1 MQEAV
6 IVSGARTPLG
16 GFGRAFVD
24 YSAVNLGADVIKAA
38 LDRAKVERQLVDQ
51 VIMGCSVEVTHE
63 INVARKCA
71 VAAGLPID
79 VPAYTV
85 NQICASGLR
94 AIVSGVLTIK
104 AGEADVV
111 VAGGTENMS
120 QMPYIVRNARWG
132 TRLENGVIEDAML
145 AGPLAC
151 PFNRYH
157 MGITAENV
165 RKKYEIS
172 RQDQDAYALESHR
185 RAIRAMDEG
194 KFEEEIIP
202 INLGVMGSGEPRI
215 IDTDQHPRRDMTMER
230 LSGFPPFFCADG
242 TITVG
247 TASGLNDGA
256 GAVVIMSE
264 GRAKDLGISPRLRMV
279 SQASVGVEPEYM
291 GMGPV
296 STVRKAL
303 ARANLKL
310 EDIGLIELNEAFA
323 VTSLAVGRELG
334 FDWGKVNVNG
344 GAIALGHPI
353 GATAAILTV
362 KLMYEMARRKTRY
375 GMVTL
380 CVGGGQGIA
389 AVFENMD
396 L

>member
-1 MQEAV
+1 MKDAV
-6 IVSGARTPLG
+6 IVSGARTPIG
-16 GFGRAFVD
+16 GFGRAFLD
-24 YSAVNLGADVIKAA
+24 FSAGDLGAHVIRVA
-38 LDRAKVERQLVDQ
+38 LERAGVDKKLVDQ

-63 INVARKCA
+63 VNIARRCA
-71 VAAGLPID
+71 VASGLPIE

-85 NQICASGLR
+85 NQICASGVR
-94 AIVSGVLTIK
+94 SIVSGILTVR
-104 AGEADVV
+104 AGEADVI

-132 TRLENGVIEDAML
+132 SRLENGVIEDAML

-157 MGITAENV
+157 MGMTAENV
-165 RKKYEIS
+165 QKKYKVS
-172 RQDQDAYALESHR
+172 REDQDSFALESHR
-185 RAIRAMDEG
+185 RAVAAIAAG
-194 KFEEEIIP
+194 KFKDEIAP
-202 INLGVMGSGEPRI
+202 VTLGKSGSGESRV
-215 IDTDQHPRRDMTMER
+215 IDTDQHPRKDLTLER
-230 LSGFPPFFCADG
+230 LAGFPPFFCADG

-256 GAVVIMSE
+256 AAVVVMSE
-264 GRAKDLGISPRLRMV
+264 DKAKKLGISPRLRMV
-279 SQASVGVEPEYM
+279 AQASVGVEPELM

-296 STVRKAL
+296 PSVRKAL
-303 ARANLKL
+303 KLANLKL

-323 VTSLAVGRELG
+323 VTTLAVGRELG
-334 FDWGKVNVNG
+334 FDWDKVNVNG

-375 GMVTL
+375 GMVTA
-380 CVGGGQGIA
+380 CIGGGQGIA
-389 AVFENMD
+389 AIFEN
-396 L
+396 LEV

>member
-1 MQEAV
+1 MKDAV
-6 IVSGARTPLG
+6 IVSGARTALG

-24 YSAVNLGADVIKAA
+24 YSSAQLGADAIRAA
-38 LDRAKVERQLVDQ
+38 LDRAKVDQALVEQ

-63 INVARKCA
+63 INVARSCA
-71 VAAGLPID
+71 VAAGLPVS
-79 VPAYTV
+79 VPAFTV

-94 AIVSGVLTIK
+94 AIVSGVLTVK
-104 AGEADVV
+104 AGEAEVL

-132 TRLENGVIEDAML
+132 TRLENGVIEDSML
-145 AGPLAC
+145 GGPLAC

-157 MGITAENV
+157 MGVTAENV
-165 RKKYEIS
+165 QKKYGIS
-172 RQDQDAYALESHR
+172 REDQDAFALESHR
-185 RAIRAMDEG
+185 RAVAAMEAG
-194 KFEEEIIP
+194 RFKEEIVP
-202 INLGVMGSGEPRI
+202 INIGVGPTGEDRI
-215 IDTDQHPRRDMTMER
+215 IDMDQHPRRDLTMER
-230 LSGFPPFFCADG
+230 LASFQPFFSEEG

-256 GAVVIMSE
+256 AAVVVMSE
-264 GRAKDLGISPRLRMV
+264 DRAKDMGVSPRVKMV

-291 GMGPV
+291 GIGPV
-296 STVRKAL
+296 PTVKKAL
-303 ARANLKL
+303 DLASLKL

-323 VTSLAVGRELG
+323 VTTLAVGRELG
-334 FDWGKVNVNG
+334 FDWDKVNVNG

-362 KLMYEMARRKTRY
+362 KLMYEMARRRERY
-375 GMVTL
+375 GMVTA

-389 AVFENMD
+389 AIFENMD
-396 L
+396 M